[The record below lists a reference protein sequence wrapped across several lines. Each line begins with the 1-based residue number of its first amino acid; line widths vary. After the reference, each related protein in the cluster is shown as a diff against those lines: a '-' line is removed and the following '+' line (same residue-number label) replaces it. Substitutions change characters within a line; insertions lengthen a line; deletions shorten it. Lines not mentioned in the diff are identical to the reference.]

1 MGLFS
6 SVGRTWQPSYL
17 GCNTNLGCAVWC
29 TSGVRGELCLLWIVG
44 LSGSWAHE
52 GGFSEGLWEFTLQD
66 TELHLCFLF
75 VTHVKWNGS
84 FSLILTI
91 QHGQIY

>member
-1 MGLFS
+1 MRLFS
-6 SVGRTWQPSYL
+6 AYGTLFKCGSDLAAIWVVILIW
-17 GCNTNLGCAVWC
+17 AVLC
-29 TSGVRGELCLLWIVG
+29 GALVECGLCLLWTVG

-84 FSLILTI
+84 FNL
-91 QHGQIY
+91 